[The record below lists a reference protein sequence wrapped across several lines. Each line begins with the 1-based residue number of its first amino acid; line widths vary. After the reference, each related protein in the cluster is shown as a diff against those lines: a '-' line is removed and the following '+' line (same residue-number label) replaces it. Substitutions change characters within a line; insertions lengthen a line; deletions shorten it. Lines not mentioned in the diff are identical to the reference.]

1 MKPLRKPRRSR
12 AASPRRGIAAIIII
26 AVLAMTMAFAGVW
39 ARRIVMERRAARRA
53 EEQQQACWL
62 AEAGVRRAA
71 ALLSADPAYTGE
83 TWLIDA
89 AEIDRPSSAE
99 IEIIVEPG
107 DAAAAPA
114 TLVAKARYP
123 RDVPRVQSTKTVK
136 FTPPPREP
144 QS

>member
-1 MKPLRKPRRSR
+1 MTPLRKQHRSR
-12 AASPRRGIAAIIII
+12 SVSRRRGIAAIIVI
-26 AVLAMTMAFAGVW
+26 AVLAMTIAFAGVW

-53 EEQQQACWL
+53 EEQQQARWL

-71 ALLSADPAYTGE
+71 ARLSADPAYTGE

-99 IEIIVEPG
+99 IEISIVPG
-107 DAAAAPA
+107 DSATAPA

-123 RDVPRVQSTKTVK
+123 LDEPRVRSTKSII
-136 FTPPPREP
+136 FTPPIREP

>member
-1 MKPLRKPRRSR
+1 M
-12 AASPRRGIAAIIII
+12 IIII

-53 EEQQQACWL
+53 EEQQQARWL

-71 ALLSADPAYTGE
+71 ARLSADPAYVGE

-89 AEIDRPSSAE
+89 AEIDRPNSAE
-99 IEIIVEPG
+99 IEITVEPG
-107 DAAAAPA
+107 DSAAAPA
-114 TLVAKARYP
+114 TLVATARYP
-123 RDVPRVQSTKTVK
+123 RDEPRVRSTKTIK
-136 FTPPPREP
+136 FTPPTREP

>member
-1 MKPLRKPRRSR
+1 MKPLRKPRRSHTT
-12 AASPRRGIAAIIII
+12 PRRGIAAIIII

-39 ARRIVMERRAARRA
+39 ARRIVLERRAARRA
-53 EEQQQACWL
+53 EEQQQARWL

-71 ALLSADPAYTGE
+71 ARLSTDPAFTGE
-83 TWLIDA
+83 TWIIDA

-99 IEIIVEPG
+99 IEIVVEPG
-107 DAAAAPA
+107 DSATSPA

-123 RDVPRVQSTKTVK
+123 RDVPRVRSTKTVK

>member
-1 MKPLRKPRRSR
+1 MKTLRKPRRSP
-12 AASPRRGIAAIIII
+12 AASPRRGVAAIIII

-39 ARRIVMERRAARRA
+39 ARRIVLERRAARRA
-53 EEQQQACWL
+53 EEQQQARWL

-71 ALLSADPAYTGE
+71 ARLSADPAYTGE
-83 TWLIDA
+83 AWIIDA
-89 AEIDRPSSAE
+89 AEIDRPSPAE
-99 IEIIVEPG
+99 IEIVVEPS
-107 DAAAAPA
+107 DSATAPA

-123 RDVPRVQSTKTVK
+123 RDVPRVQSTKTIK

>member
-1 MKPLRKPRRSR
+1 MKTLRKPRRSP
-12 AASPRRGIAAIIII
+12 AASPRRGVAAIIII

-39 ARRIVMERRAARRA
+39 ARRIVLERRAARRA
-53 EEQQQACWL
+53 EEQQQARWL

-83 TWLIDA
+83 TWTIDA
-89 AEIDRPSSAE
+89 AEIDRPSPAE
-99 IEIIVEPG
+99 IEIVVEPS
-107 DAAAAPA
+107 DSATAPA

-123 RDVPRVQSTKTVK
+123 RDVPRVQSTKTIK

>member
-1 MKPLRKPRRSR
+1 MTPLRKPPRSH
-12 AASPRRGIAAIIII
+12 AASSRRGVAAIIVI

-53 EEQQQACWL
+53 EEQQQARWL

-71 ALLSADPAYTGE
+71 ARLLADPSYTGE
-83 TWLIDA
+83 TWLIAA
-89 AEIDRPSSAE
+89 AEIDRPSAAE
-99 IEIIVEPG
+99 IDISIEPG
-107 DAAAAPA
+107 DSAMAPA

-123 RDVPRVQSTKTVK
+123 RDEPRVRSTKTIK
-136 FTPPPREP
+136 FTPPTREP